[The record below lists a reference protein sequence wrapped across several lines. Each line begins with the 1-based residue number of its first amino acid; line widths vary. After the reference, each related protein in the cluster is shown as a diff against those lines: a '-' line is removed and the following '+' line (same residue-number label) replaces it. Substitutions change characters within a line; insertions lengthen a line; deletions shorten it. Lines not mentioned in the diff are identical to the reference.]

1 MEVRDTGSPYLTSTA
16 VFTVDVLNVN
26 DNTPYFPNQNY
37 TISVSEAS
45 PIGTTVLGIMADDDD
60 LGDNGVIQNYAI
72 LSGNQLGRFSITPQG
87 FITVANDLD
96 LDKVNAPS
104 TYTLEV
110 LAMDKGTPQRNSTVH
125 SYVTI
130 NIVEHLDKQPFFT
143 QPSYIITIPENTTF
157 ATTIQSFTASSSESN
172 SNLIFSAANGGVN
185 QDSNSFLVTRTSDTS
200 GTIQTRA
207 LFDYE
212 TKRFYSFEILVTDT
226 LTQKTGKALVVVR
239 ITDVNDNVPIIAG
252 NVVHNITENT
262 LIGSVVASLDGS
274 DQDDGINRLFDFSAT
289 GGDDKFTMLAD
300 GNVILKNHLN
310 ADQKT
315 VHQLSVTLRDR
326 GNPSL
331 ASNGLITFYVHRAIA
346 NVVCTPGAIR
356 ENANAGASV
365 TQVIGVDPNTL
376 SSDGFTYSIVGGITQ
391 SMFSINQT
399 TGQITVRNPTLID
412 FEAQT
417 THNIAVLAKGPTSTG
432 VGSCLVTIQD
442 DNDNR
447 PQFTASS
454 YNLVL
459 YENLYPGQRLL
470 QVHADDADSTL
481 SGNNLVRY
489 ELVTST
495 DSPLFAVNSLTGVVT
510 VPLGLSLIHI

>member
-1 MEVRDTGSPYLTSTA
+1 M
-16 VFTVDVLNVN
+16 
-26 DNTPYFPNQNY
+26 
-37 TISVSEAS
+37 
-45 PIGTTVLGIMADDDD
+45 
-60 LGDNGVIQNYAI
+60 
-72 LSGNQLGRFSITPQG
+72 
-87 FITVANDLD
+87 
-96 LDKVNAPS
+96 
-104 TYTLEV
+104 
-110 LAMDKGTPQRNSTVH
+110 
-125 SYVTI
+125 
-130 NIVEHLDKQPFFT
+130 
-143 QPSYIITIPENTTF
+143 
-157 ATTIQSFTASSSESN
+157 
-172 SNLIFSAANGGVN
+172 
-185 QDSNSFLVTRTSDTS
+185 
-200 GTIQTRA
+200 
-207 LFDYE
+207 
-212 TKRFYSFEILVTDT
+212 
-226 LTQKTGKALVVVR
+226 
-239 ITDVNDNVPIIAG
+239 
-252 NVVHNITENT
+252 
-262 LIGSVVASLDGS
+262 
-274 DQDDGINRLFDFSAT
+274 
-289 GGDDKFTMLAD
+289 
-300 GNVILKNHLN
+300 
-310 ADQKT
+310 
-315 VHQLSVTLRDR
+315 
-326 GNPSL
+326 
-331 ASNGLITFYVHRAIA
+331 
-346 NVVCTPGAIR
+346 VCTPGVIR
-356 ENANAGASV
+356 ENANPGASV

-510 VPLGLSLIHI
+510 VPLGGLDNEAAKTLYTITVTARDSGTPSLTASNDVTIILSIQDRNDRFPIFGKALYQGSVAENQQAGFSILRAVSYTHLTLPTKA